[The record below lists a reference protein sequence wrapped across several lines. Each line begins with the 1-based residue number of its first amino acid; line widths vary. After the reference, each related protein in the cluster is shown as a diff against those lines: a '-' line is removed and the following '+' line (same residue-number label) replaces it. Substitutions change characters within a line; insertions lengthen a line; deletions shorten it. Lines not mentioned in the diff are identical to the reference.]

1 MKKLLSTV
9 LVVISALVA
18 FASNPLDN
26 IKIDNIGVSRKDG
39 DISIRMKI
47 DLANVDLKSTNEII
61 VTPVIRSAE
70 TADSIT
76 FDPFVISGRNLW
88 YIHERRNDMTLPY
101 YRSGHKT
108 VIDYTS
114 TAQDFP
120 WIDNSKVILTARA
133 QGCCKTPLDGVLDKE
148 EDQIGHIFVPKYTAQ
163 FNYIQPVADS
173 VKERHIEGRAYVDF
187 PVNLTTIYPDY
198 RRNSVELAKIIAT
211 IDSVKND
218 PDITIRSISIKGFAS
233 PEGPYNNNI
242 RLAKGRTEAL
252 KQYIN
257 SLYKFDQ
264 NLIATSYEPED
275 WQGLIDFLVNSN
287 IENRDAILAIA
298 RDNAI
303 EPDPRNTKIQREYP
317 QQYAFLL
324 QNIYPGLRH
333 SDYRIDYNIKSYTSL
348 EEILKVLHT
357 APQKLSL
364 SEFYRAAASM
374 TPGSHEYN
382 EVFETAVRMYPDDPV
397 ANLNAANT
405 AMQSGDFVKAQR
417 YLDRAGDDPSA
428 IYARGVLA
436 AMQQNYEQALGFFN
450 QAARLKVA
458 DAVQAA
464 QMVSKVLESEKN
476 GSSITID

>member
-9 LVVISALVA
+9 LVALIALSA
-18 FASNPLDN
+18 FASNPIDN

-39 DISIRMKI
+39 NIDLRMKI
-47 DLANVDLKSTNEII
+47 DLADVALKSTHEII

-70 TADSIT
+70 TDDSIT
-76 FDPFVISGRNLW
+76 FDPFIVSGRNLW
-88 YIHERRNDMTLPY
+88 YIHERRNNLDMPY
-101 YRSGHKT
+101 YRSGSKT

-114 TAQDFP
+114 SAQDFP

-133 QGCCKTPLDGVLDKE
+133 QGCCQSPLDGVLEKD
-148 EDQIGHIFVPKYTAQ
+148 EDQIGHIFVPKYTAV

-218 PDITIRSISIKGFAS
+218 PDITIRSISITGFAS

-264 NLIATSYEPED
+264 NLITTSYEPED

-298 RDNAI
+298 RDTNI
-303 EPDPRNTKIQREYP
+303 EPDPRNTKIQREFP

-348 EEILKVLHT
+348 DEILAVLHS

-374 TPGSHEYN
+374 TPGSPEYN
-382 EVFETAVRMYPDDPV
+382 EVFETAVRMYPDDPA

-417 YLDRAGDDPSA
+417 YLDRAGDDPST

-436 AMQQNYEQALGFFN
+436 ALQDNYEEALDYFN

-458 DAVQAA
+458 DAPQAVQ
-464 QMVSKVLESEKN
+464 QIQKVLDANKR
-476 GSSITID
+476 GSSIIID